1 MNRALGYASL
11 AVALA
16 ATVAANVVAELDRDS
31 EWPTVA
37 TVHGDVIVSK
47 GLVAIAVLAGTYGL
61 YVLAQR
67 VLVRPMVSKRRAH
80 DARNVLR
87 LVLGSIAIVGLLGV
101 LTERW
106 LGVLFSLG
114 IVGFAVTFAVQQPLF
129 SLLGW
134 LYITIKRPY
143 QVGDRVQIGEAS
155 GDVLEVDFL
164 VTTLWEINGD
174 LVTTNQPSG
183 RVVTLPNSTVLSAE
197 VFNDSWEELPYVWNE
212 LPVQVAYETD
222 LEFARRE
229 LQTVAEEYLGEEME
243 RNVAR
248 YRELLDET
256 PVELEVHSGPTVN
269 VSQEE
274 SWVTLRVRYLVH
286 TRRSQ
291 RAKNELYERVL
302 VRFNEHPNRVSFPVS
317 RNR

>member
-1 MNRALGYASL
+1 MNRPLGYASL
-11 AVALA
+11 ALALA
-16 ATVAANVVAELDRDS
+16 ATVAANVVAELDPDS
-31 EWPTVA
+31 GWPTVA
-37 TVHGDVIVSK
+37 TVPGDVIVSK
-47 GLVAIAVLAGTYGL
+47 VLLAVAVLAGTYGL
-61 YVLAQR
+61 YVLVQQ

-80 DARNVLR
+80 DARNVFR
-87 LVLGSIAIVGLLGV
+87 LVLGSLAIVGLLGV
-101 LTERW
+101 LTEQW

-114 IVGFAVTFAVQQPLF
+114 IVGFAVTFALQQPLF

-197 VFNDSWEELPYVWNE
+197 VFNYSWEELPYVWNE

-222 LEFARRE
+222 LEFARQE
-229 LQTVAEEYLGEEME
+229 LRTVAEEYLGEEME

-256 PVELEVHSGPTVN
+256 PVELEVRSGPTVN

-291 RAKNELYERVL
+291 RVKNELYERVL
-302 VRFNEHPNRVSFPVS
+302 ARFNEHPNRVSFPVS

>member
-1 MNRALGYASL
+1 MNRPLGYAL
-11 AVALA
+11 LTLALA
-16 ATVAANVVAELDRDS
+16 ATVAANLVAELDPDS
-31 EWPTVA
+31 GWPTVA
-37 TVHGDVIVSK
+37 TVPGDVIVSK
-47 GLVAIAVLAGTYGL
+47 VLLAVAVLAGTYGL
-61 YVLAQR
+61 YVLVQQ

-80 DARNVLR
+80 DARNVFR
-87 LVLGSIAIVGLLGV
+87 LVLGSLAIVGLLGV
-101 LTERW
+101 LTEQW

-114 IVGFAVTFAVQQPLF
+114 IVGFAVTFALQQPLF

-197 VFNDSWEELPYVWNE
+197 VFNYSWEELPYVWNE

-222 LEFARRE
+222 LEFARQE
-229 LQTVAEEYLGEEME
+229 LRTVAEEYLGEEME

-256 PVELEVHSGPTVN
+256 PVELEVRSGPTVN

-291 RAKNELYERVL
+291 RVKNELYERVL
-302 VRFNEHPNRVSFPVS
+302 ARFNEHPNRVSFPVS

>member
-1 MNRALGYASL
+1 MNRALGYVSL
-11 AVALA
+11 AVALV
-16 ATVAANVVAELDRDS
+16 ATVAANVVTELPLES

-37 TVHGDVIVSK
+37 TLPGDVIVSM
-47 GLVAIAVLAGTYGL
+47 GLLAVAVLAGTYGI

-67 VLVRPMVSKRRAH
+67 ALVRSMVSKRRAH

-87 LVLGSIAIVGLLGV
+87 LVLGSVAIVGLLGV
-101 LTERW
+101 LTEQW

-114 IVGFAVTFAVQQPLF
+114 IVGFAVTFALQQPLF

-134 LYITIKRPY
+134 LYIMVKRPY

-164 VTTLWEINGD
+164 VTTLWEINGE

-197 VFNDSWEELPYVWNE
+197 VFNYSWEELPYVWNE

-222 LEFARRE
+222 LEFARQE
-229 LQTVAEEYLGEEME
+229 LQVVAEEYLGEEME

-256 PVELEVHSGPTVN
+256 PVELEVRSGPTVN

-286 TRRSQ
+286 TRRGQ
-291 RAKNELYERVL
+291 QVKNELYERVL
-302 VRFNEHPNRVSFPVS
+302 ARFNEHPDRVSFPVS
-317 RNR
+317 RSR

>member
-1 MNRALGYASL
+1 MNRALGYVSL
-11 AVALA
+11 AVALV
-16 ATVAANVVAELDRDS
+16 ATVAANVVTELSLES

-37 TVHGDVIVSK
+37 TLPGDVIVSM
-47 GLVAIAVLAGTYGL
+47 GLLAVAVLAGTYGI

-67 VLVRPMVSKRRAH
+67 ALVRSMVSKRRAH

-87 LVLGSIAIVGLLGV
+87 LVLGSVAIVGLLGV
-101 LTERW
+101 LTEQW

-114 IVGFAVTFAVQQPLF
+114 IVGFAVTFALQQPLF

-134 LYITIKRPY
+134 LYIMVKRPY

-164 VTTLWEINGD
+164 VTTLWEINGE

-197 VFNDSWEELPYVWNE
+197 VFNYSWEELPYVWNE

-222 LEFARRE
+222 LEFARQE
-229 LQTVAEEYLGEEME
+229 LQVVAEEYLGEEME

-256 PVELEVHSGPTVN
+256 PVELEVRSGPTVN

-286 TRRSQ
+286 TRRGQ
-291 RAKNELYERVL
+291 QVKNELYERVL
-302 VRFNEHPNRVSFPVS
+302 ARFNEHPDRVSFPVS
-317 RNR
+317 RSR